1 MQPFELAGDPLYR
14 PTPSLPTPL
23 ATVIAAAALPA
34 GPGSAA
40 AAQQQAGTGTRPKPL
55 PEADARAALA
65 GLIADASRRSAE
77 AAAARQAP
85 AAQPGPL
92 SARSAHD

>member
-1 MQPFELAGDPLYR
+1 MQPFEMAGHPLYR
-14 PTPSLPTPL
+14 PVPTPL
-23 ATVIAAAALPA
+23 TPPATVTNAAALPA
-34 GPGSAA
+34 VPGSAA
-40 AAQQQAGTGTRPKPL
+40 AVQQQAGTGTRPKPL

-65 GLIADASRRSAE
+65 GLVADASRRSAE

-85 AAQPGPL
+85 AAQPGQL